1 MNLDPQ
7 QSGSV
12 HPTQPVEG
20 NAAIIPLKKARYR
33 TEDYITELLK
43 KATPQQAP
51 GIGKRADSPVSKYHK
66 YR

>member
-1 MNLDPQ
+1 MNLDPDRVAVFTF
-7 QSGSV
+7 S
-12 HPTQPVEG
+12 QPVEG
-20 NAAIIPLKKARYR
+20 NAAIIPDLKARYR

-66 YR
+66 CR

>member
-1 MNLDPQ
+1 MNLDPH

-12 HPTQPVEG
+12 HLTQPAGG
-20 NAAIIPLKKARYR
+20 NAAIIPDLKARYR

-51 GIGKRADSPVSKYHK
+51 GIGKCTDSPVSKYHK